1 MPDRILLSAAER
13 LSLAITALLG
23 GPPWTP
29 LGTIAVPLLA
39 RWQISD
45 REHDTLIAVPASL
58 LASAGPAL

>member
-1 MPDRILLSAAER
+1 MPARILLSAAL

-39 RWQISD
+39 RWPISD
-45 REHDTLIAVPASL
+45 REQDTLIAVAASL
-58 LASAGPAL
+58 LASAGPAP